1 MANNILK
8 SRHAFGSEK
17 DIEKALQSGAVD
29 AYDILF
35 LDEGKIGWIDGE
47 GNTIIVNGPEGGVT
61 EIVVDK
67 KIDVAIE
74 EAAGYTDSKIEGA
87 LDAIENAF
95 GDIESGAQVNDIET
109 ISLGGVEL
117 DIIDKA
123 VNVPIGAGLKES
135 EEVLIDEDGTLSV
148 GKIGFD
154 NLVQNEGEIVIFDG
168 GSSAE

>member
-17 DIEKALQSGAVD
+17 DILKALESGAID

-35 LDEGKIGWIDGE
+35 LDEGKIGWIDSKGE
-47 GNTIIVNGPEGGVT
+47 TIIVNGPEGGVT

-74 EAAGYTDSKIEGA
+74 EAAEYTDSKIESA
-87 LDAIENAF
+87 LD
-95 GDIESGAQVNDIET
+95 GIESGAQVNDIEA

-117 DIIDKA
+117 DIVEKT

>member
-1 MANNILK
+1 MASNILK

-17 DIEKALQSGAVD
+17 DIEKALSTGAID
-29 AYDILF
+29 AFDILF
-35 LDEGKIGWIDGE
+35 LEEGKIGWIDGDGE
-47 GNTIIVNGPEGGVT
+47 IVIVNGPEGGVT

-67 KIDVAIE
+67 KIDVAVE
-74 EAAGYTDSKIEGA
+74 EAAEYTDSKIESA
-87 LDAIENAF
+87 LD
-95 GDIESGAQVNDIET
+95 GIESGAQVNDIEA

-117 DIIDKA
+117 DIVEKT